1 MNKDKFKNKT
11 EKIQSAHYEITLKY
25 TCKQENSKLHTQCAY
40 VFAQLD
46 GFEWTRFTAYTDVQK
61 TSPTLTNPFFS
72 GDLSKSDVK

>member
-11 EKIQSAHYEITLKY
+11 EKIQYAHYVIILKY
-25 TCKQENSKLHTQCAY
+25 TCKQGNSKLQTQSAY

-72 GDLSKSDVK
+72 GDLSKSHVK